1 MSGSLFDAV
10 HGLLT
15 RTYGLT
21 PLDRPGRFV
30 LGDTRYR
37 DRHGPLAGPR
47 LLVEQAG
54 ADLKL
59 GVYLPDAMVR
69 QLERFPPQHGLHEEN
84 IEPFAALV
92 EELDHL
98 LMLVHRWRSG
108 RKISRFELEL
118 QANVSKHLVL
128 TRYLAGTKKRLS
140 EGRRAWLYANL
151 FGRVQYTEPNPHTRT
166 RYRDAARYAVRFLKG
181 FARTSARHRLRV
193 LRRFHHDSVNG
204 KLKLI
209 ERLAEP

>member
-1 MSGSLFDAV
+1 VSGSLFDAV

-15 RTYGLT
+15 RTYGLA

-30 LGDTRYR
+30 LGDARYR
-37 DRHGPLAGPR
+37 DRHGPLTGPR
-47 LLVEQAG
+47 LLVEHTRD
-54 ADLKL
+54 DLKL
-59 GVYLPDAMVR
+59 GVYLPDAMIH
-69 QLERFPPQHGLHEEN
+69 QLERFPPQHGLHEKN

-98 LMLVHRWRSG
+98 ITLVHRWRCG
-108 RKISRFELEL
+108 RKVSRFELEL

-151 FGRVQYTEPNPHTRT
+151 FGRVQYTEPNPAART
-166 RYRDAARYAVRFLKG
+166 RYRDAARYAVRFLRG
-181 FARTSARHRLRV
+181 FALTSARHRLRV
-193 LRRFHHDSVNG
+193 LRRFHHGSVNG
-204 KLKLI
+204 KLNLI
-209 ERLAEP
+209 ERLANP